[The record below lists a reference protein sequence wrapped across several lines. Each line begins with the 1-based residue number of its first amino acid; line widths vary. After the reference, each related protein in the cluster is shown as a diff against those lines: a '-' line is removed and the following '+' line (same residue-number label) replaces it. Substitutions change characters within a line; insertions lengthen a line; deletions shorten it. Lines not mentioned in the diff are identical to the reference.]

1 MQIAAIQKLTLLD
14 FPGKTAC
21 TIFTPG
27 CNFRCGYCHN
37 PELVLPKKIAVTKKD
52 LIPESAFFNFLEKRK
67 GLLDG
72 VCITGGE
79 PMLQKDLPA
88 FLKKIRKRGFLVKL
102 DTNGS
107 QPESLE
113 KLLRAR
119 LLDFVALDVKASP
132 KKYSR
137 LVGVGKIAEKIKIS
151 KNLIQQSG
159 VPYEFRTTLVR
170 EIHDREEFK
179 EILEFVRGA
188 EKFFLQNFEPKHGCL
203 DPKFEKFHG
212 FTKKELAKMCEEAKK
227 FVRKCGVRS

>member
-21 TIFTPG
+21 TVFTPG

-37 PELVLPKKIAVTKKD
+37 PELVLPEKIAAAKKD
-52 LIPESAFFNFLEKRK
+52 LIPESAFFNFLAKRK

-72 VCITGGE
+72 VCVTGGE
-79 PMLQKDLPA
+79 PTLQKGLLI
-88 FLKKIRKRGFLVKL
+88 FLKKIRRRGFLVKL

-107 QPESLE
+107 HPEILE
-113 KLLRAR
+113 KLLHAR

-132 KKYSR
+132 ENYEKLTR
-137 LVGVGKIAEKIKIS
+137 LKGAAGEIKIS

-159 VPYEFRTTLVR
+159 VPYEFRTTLVH
-170 EIHDREEFK
+170 EIHDKKEFGK
-179 EILEFVRGA
+179 ILEFVRGA
-188 EKFFLQNFEPKHGCL
+188 EKFFLQNFESKHGCL

-212 FTKKELAKMCEEAKK
+212 FTKKELAKMCDEAKK
-227 FVRKCGVRS
+227 FVRECGVRS

>member
-14 FPGKTAC
+14 FPGKAAC
-21 TIFTPG
+21 TVFTPG

-37 PELVLPKKIAVTKKD
+37 PELVLPEKIAAVKKD

-72 VCITGGE
+72 VCVTGGE
-79 PMLQKDLPA
+79 PTLQKDLPE

-107 QPESLE
+107 RPEILE

-119 LLDFVALDVKASP
+119 LLDFIALDVKASP
-132 KKYSR
+132 ENYEQLAK
-137 LVGVGKIAEKIKIS
+137 LEGAAEKIKIS

-170 EIHDREEFK
+170 EIHSPAEFHK
-179 EILEFVRGA
+179 ILKFVRGA

-212 FTKKELAKMCEEAKK
+212 FTKKELTKMCEEAKK
-227 FVRKCGVRS
+227 FVRECGVRN